1 MQYSDE
7 ITDISIN
14 TTFNTTLNMF
24 ATISKDG
31 YLFLYILPKIKI
43 VRAIKIWI
51 NIYNNSHFKIL
62 KDKDNIEKTNDEIK
76 NEIKPNNDKQKD
88 NQEKE
93 KNEDEDNK
101 IILANQGINI
111 NKENN
116 ILKKASKN
124 SPQASPSP
132 HVPGKI

>member
-43 VRAIKIWI
+43 VRAIKIWK
-51 NIYNNSHFKIL
+51 NIYNNSQFKKL
-62 KDKDNIEKTNDEIK
+62 KDKDIIEKTNDEIK
-76 NEIKPNNDKQKD
+76 NGLNQIMMNKKTIKK
-88 NQEKE
+88 KE
-93 KNEDEDNK
+93 KKKTK
-101 IILANQGINI
+101 IV
-111 NKENN
+111 K
-116 ILKKASKN
+116 
-124 SPQASPSP
+124 
-132 HVPGKI
+132 